1 MNKYKVKIP
10 DIEYYEELIKCQY
23 ACPVNTA
30 SGSYVQS
37 IANEDYEKAY
47 SIARAPNPFVY
58 VCGRVC
64 AHPCEDA
71 CRRND
76 LDEPISIRALK
87 RTATDHHNLGNGHGP
102 KLKTIQKINKKVA
115 VIGAGPS
122 GLSAAHDLAKLGYEV
137 TVFES
142 SPVAGGMLYLGLPV
156 YRLPRDIIKL
166 EVDAINNL
174 GVEIRTNT
182 ALGKD
187 FDIEGLKMAGYE
199 AIFIAIGA
207 NKSKELNMEGVEF
220 DGVMKGVEFLLN
232 VNLGYRVE
240 VGNRVIVIGGGNVAI
255 DVARTA
261 MRGGRFPE
269 DGSTTMDVAR
279 MAIRLGAKE
288 VHVVCLESR
297 KEMPAFEYEVEEA
310 ENEGVILN
318 PSKGP
323 KRILGEHGK
332 VKALETIS
340 VASIF
345 DKVGKFNPEF
355 LPGTESIIETDTVI
369 LAIGQTS
376 DFSFIKETDGIE
388 ITKKGTI
395 LVNKESLTT
404 TSDGIFA
411 GGDVAFGPRLIIDAV
426 ADGQKVARS
435 IHTYLSNKK
444 YTKSARVTFTDL
456 KNHTMPEDY
465 DKIKRHKIPT
475 LALNKRIGIAEVELS
490 YSEED
495 AINEGKRC
503 LKCNVNTVFN
513 SEKCVLCAGCVDIC
527 PNYCLKIVSLSDID
541 IDNDLFLLVDKLQIK
556 DNTKCLIKDE
566 TLCIRCGLCAKRCPT
581 KAITMEKF
589 EYESE
594 FK

>member
-1 MNKYKVKIP
+1 MNKYKVRIP

-207 NKSKELNMEGVEF
+207 NKSKELNMEGVEL

-318 PSKGP
+318 PSRGP
-323 KRILGEHGK
+323 KRILGEEGK

-376 DFSFIKETDGIE
+376 DFSFLKEADGIE

-395 LVNKESLTT
+395 LVDKETLAT

-411 GGDVAFGPRLIIDAV
+411 GGDVAYGPRLIIDAI
-426 ADGQKVARS
+426 ADGQKAARS
-435 IHTYLSNKK
+435 IHIYLSNKK

-495 AINEGKRC
+495 AINEGVRC
-503 LKCNVNTVFN
+503 LKCNVNTIFD
-513 SEKCVLCAGCVDIC
+513 SEKCVLCAGCVDVC

-556 DNTKCLIKDE
+556 DNAKSLIKDE
-566 TLCIRCGLCAKRCPT
+566 KLCIRCGLCAKRCPT